1 MMRIRAIVGAMH
13 HHHHHDGEDKEH
25 EHTHGV
31 IDPSIATTSRGIW
44 AIKWSFVGLGITA
57 VLQAVVV
64 VLSGS
69 VALLADTIHN
79 VGDALTAVPLWIAF
93 LFARR
98 AATRRFSYGFGR
110 VEDLAGAVIVLVILF
125 SAVVAAYE
133 SVERLIN
140 PRDVELVWVVAAA
153 GAIGFIGNE
162 AVALFRIRVG
172 REINSAALVADG
184 YHARTDGLASLA
196 VLIGAIAIW
205 AGFPIADPIVGLGI
219 SALIARIVYQSAK
232 SVFGR
237 MLDGVDP
244 EILDNLEHEAIHV
257 AGVQNI
263 TYARARWI
271 GHRLHAEVHLT
282 ASTNLSLE
290 EAHELGKRVS
300 HALNH
305 AIPYLGEAIV
315 HVDPASEAGITHH
328 RTPGHEH
335 DGLPLHSH

>member
-1 MMRIRAIVGAMH
+1 MH
-13 HHHHHDGEDKEH
+13 HHHHHRGENEKH
-25 EHTHGV
+25 AHTHGAV
-31 IDPSIATTSRGIW
+31 DPSIATTSRGIW

-57 VLQAVVV
+57 VLQAAVFVF
-64 VLSGS
+64 SGS

-79 VGDALTAVPLWIAF
+79 VGDAMTAVPLWIAF

-98 AATRRFSYGFGR
+98 AATRRFGYGFGR
-110 VEDLAGAVIVLVILF
+110 VEDLAGATIVLVILS
-125 SAVVAAYE
+125 SAIVAAYQ
-133 SVERLIN
+133 SVDRLLN
-140 PRDVELVWVVAAA
+140 PRDVELVWAVAAA

-196 VLIGAIAIW
+196 VVAGAIAIW

-219 SALIARIVYQSAK
+219 SALIAKIVYDSAK
-232 SVFGR
+232 TVFGR

-244 EILDNLEHEAIHV
+244 EVLDNLEHETLHV
-257 AGVQNI
+257 QGVRAVNSS
-263 TYARARWI
+263 RARWI

-282 ASTNLSLE
+282 ADGDLTLK
-290 EAHELGKRVS
+290 EAHVLEQRVS
-300 HALNH
+300 HALAH
-305 AIPYLGEAIV
+305 AVPYLGEAVI
-315 HVDPASEAGITHH
+315 HVDPADQAGTASDQ
-328 RTPGHEH
+328 TSPHEH